1 MMNDATLKQ
10 MAVVKAIVRRL
21 YKTAH
26 PYERTVS
33 DQRFLPAYFNI
44 VCFVWERGTSDI
56 QQLFCLIY
64 CKGLEALPNTKRAGH
79 EAA

>member
-44 VCFVWERGTSDI
+44 VVSYGNVEPAISSN
-56 QQLFCLIY
+56 Y
-64 CKGLEALPNTKRAGH
+64 SV
-79 EAA
+79 